1 MHSSAKACQGTN
13 EQPWFVL
20 NAMKGFTQY
29 KPQIKGISQ
38 IYRFQAGGSSDVT
51 FAIPDGCIDI
61 MFDCTGN
68 KPSAKICGSTLRA
81 QNAKLKSGHE
91 YLGVRF
97 TPGAL
102 PSYLNVSAKEL
113 ISQRLN
119 LFDIVHDR
127 DHLFEKL
134 ITSQSFNNQVQIIQ
148 HHFARE
154 EFSKPSNKTQAALNA
169 INTCYGNI
177 QINELERVTGIS
189 KRTLQRLFREELG
202 ISPKEFS
209 RIVRCQS
216 AVNQIN
222 QLSEVTFIDLAHDL
236 GFSDQPH
243 FMREFKS
250 LVSST
255 PFAYRRKILENS
267 YASKI
272 KKVSTM

>member
-1 MHSSAKACQGTN
+1 MRTSQKACQGTT

-20 NAMKGFTQY
+20 NATKEFTQY
-29 KPQIKGISQ
+29 KPRINGISQ
-38 IYRFQAGGSSDVT
+38 IYRFQAGGSSTNAT

-61 MFDCTGN
+61 MFDCTGTTPN
-68 KPSAKICGSTLRA
+68 AKICGSTLRA

-91 YLGVRF
+91 YFGVRF
-97 TPGAL
+97 IPGAL
-102 PSYLNVSAKEL
+102 PRYLNISAREL

-119 LFDIVHDR
+119 LFDLVNKR
-127 DHLFEKL
+127 DHLLEAL
-134 ITSQSFNNQVQIIQ
+134 ITSQDFNSQVQIIQ

-154 EFSKPSNKTQAALNA
+154 GLSKPSNKTQVALYA
-169 INTCYGNI
+169 INERSGNI
-177 QINELERVTGIS
+177 KINELESITNIS

-222 QLSEVTFIDLAHDL
+222 QLSEVTFIDLAHNL

-243 FMREFKS
+243 FMREFKN

-255 PFAYRRKILENS
+255 PFAYQRKILESS
-267 YASKI
+267 YTSRI
-272 KKVSTM
+272 ITV

>member
-1 MHSSAKACQGTN
+1 MRTSAKACQGTS

-20 NAMKGFTQY
+20 NAMKGLTQY
-29 KPQIKGISQ
+29 KPQVKGLSQ
-38 IYRFQAGGSSDVT
+38 IYRFQAGASSDAT

-61 MFDCTGN
+61 MFDCSEST
-68 KPSAKICGSTLRA
+68 PSAKICGSTLQA
-81 QNAKLKSGHE
+81 QNAKLKPGHE

-102 PSYLNVSAKEL
+102 PRYLNISAKEL

-119 LFDIVHDR
+119 LFDLAQDR
-127 DHLFEKL
+127 DHLLEQL
-134 ITSQSFNNQVQIIQ
+134 ISNQNFNHQVQIIQ
-148 HHFARE
+148 HHLSGE
-154 EFSKPSNKTQAALNA
+154 EFSKPSNKTQVAMNA
-169 INTCYGNI
+169 IHECSGNI
-177 QINELERVTGIS
+177 QINELETLTGIS

-222 QLSEVTFIDLAHDL
+222 QLSEVTFIELAHNL

-243 FMREFKS
+243 FMREFKN

-255 PFAYRRKILENS
+255 PFAYQRKILESS
-267 YASKI
+267 YASRI
-272 KKVSTM
+272 QQVS